1 MQKQIQ
7 FFKKCTERTNMYTLH
22 PTSMVPVKGIRS
34 IGTYKIAPKKKPT
47 PAAPVVRRLYRDQVP
62 AGSYYS
68 KILRYDNWKTVKKF
82 SGGKTDFFDV
92 VYELEGI
99 GEVYVEYARNRS
111 RDYTKFSKAMMRY
124 GCKTLQDAVG
134 IREWVE
140 VKYNPGQAL
149 GYICARGEYPF
160 KRHFC
165 VPPPADT
172 E

>member
-1 MQKQIQ
+1 
-7 FFKKCTERTNMYTLH
+7 MYTLC
-22 PTSMVPVKGIRS
+22 PTNMVPGKEFRKF
-34 IGTYKIAPKKKPT
+34 GTFKLTNMENLKLAKVEDPS
-47 PAAPVVRRLYRDQVP
+47 PVQPSEIRLYRDQVP

-111 RDYTKFSKAMMRY
+111 RDYTNFAKAMMRY
-124 GCKTLQDAVG
+124 GCKNLQDAVG

-160 KRHFC
+160 KRRFC
-165 VPPPADT
+165 APPPADT